1 MMMTMMK
8 LLERMYQTLY
18 NSAHQQQV
26 ISIGHSQKLKT
37 VAILFSLGWQPF
49 RKPVNFVERKVSYC
63 INTECL
69 K

>member
-26 ISIGHSQKLKT
+26 ISVGHSQKLKT
-37 VAILFSLGWQPF
+37 VATLFSLGWLPF
-49 RKPVNFVERKVSYC
+49 RNP
-63 INTECL
+63 
-69 K
+69 

>member
-1 MMMTMMK
+1 MSQINDDRDDDDDMMK

-26 ISIGHSQKLKT
+26 ISVGHSQKLIT

-49 RKPVNFVERKVSYC
+49 RKPVNFV
-63 INTECL
+63 
-69 K
+69 